1 MTSVLIACLMAASP
15 MQQDDGRDRPNRR
28 GNQEIERLKKQ
39 AQDLEAKAQELMRQI
54 EELEGDKRTQAQR
67 ALDEVR
73 ASLKEIKDQILRLD
87 PRDPVAVPAPVAPRD
102 PRERELLDRIANL
115 QKRIQAKD
123 FHDERELDKLL
134 VEQRQLEAELADL
147 RAHAREMKGMH
158 QPPMPERLNEEQRRR
173 MLDEVAGWL
182 KENEPHLAEQL
193 NVLGR
198 EKRWDEQERLL
209 RDVYAKMTAMQDL
222 KRRDPKEFERV
233 QKMNRLDAD
242 SRRLGED
249 LRRAKDPEKRAEFK
263 AKLKETLVELFDM
276 REAARWR
283 ELEALEAQ
291 VKELRRT
298 LESRKEN
305 RDKIIEKRAKEL
317 GGEKDDTDW

>member
-1 MTSVLIACLMAASP
+1 MTSVLIACLMAAAP
-15 MQQDDGRDRPNRR
+15 MQQDDGRERPNRR

-39 AQDLEAKAQELMRQI
+39 AQDLEAKAQELTRQL
-54 EELEGDKRTQAQR
+54 EDLEGDKRAEAQR
-67 ALDEVR
+67 ALDEIRV
-73 ASLKEIKDQILRLD
+73 ALKEIKDQILRLD
-87 PRDPVAVPAPVAPRD
+87 PRDPAPVAPPVAPRD
-102 PRERELLDRIANL
+102 PRERELLDRIAVL
-115 QKRIQAKD
+115 QKRIQSKE
-123 FHDERELDKLL
+123 FKDERELEKLL
-134 VEQRQLEAELADL
+134 AEQRQLENELAEI

-158 QPPMPERLNEEQRRR
+158 QPGLPPMNEEQRRR
-173 MLDEVAGWL
+173 MLDEVAAWL

-193 NVLGR
+193 NILGR

-209 RDVYAKMTAMQDL
+209 RDVYGKMTAMQDL

-249 LRRAKDPEKRAEFK
+249 LRRAKDPETRAELK

-276 REAARWR
+276 RETARWR